1 MTLRPYNIIMEK
13 KLKMQDSISKTNI
26 SKFNKDFK
34 NCPTNKIS
42 RNALTRTQINNI
54 AMDWDAFRMIDHT
67 YSDVVNN
74 EMKKVTNQKSSG
86 RCWGFAGLNLMRI
99 SLAEKYN
106 LGNFEFSQNYFM
118 FFDKLEKSNYFLE
131 NILKT
136 LDKSYDSRL
145 MMHLLD
151 SPVQDGGQWDMFVN
165 LIEKYGAVPQSVMA
179 ESFQSSQS
187 RMMNQFLTRK
197 LREFAWT
204 LRKMN
209 TKGKKLSELRK
220 EKEKMMSVIYS
231 MLCVCLGNPPNKF
244 DWQTRDKKNKFIRLT
259 DLNPVDFYKKH
270 SGVNLKEKLC
280 LIHAP
285 MSNKKMNEL
294 YTVSFLGNVI
304 EGQII
309 KYANVEL
316 ADIKK
321 AAIKSIKNNESVWF
335 GCDVGKMFHRDLGL
349 MDMDLYD
356 YEALFNTNFSM
367 NKATRLEY
375 GDSMMT
381 HAMLFTGVDII
392 NGKPRRWRV
401 ENSWGVKG
409 GDKGYYLMTDKW
421 FDEYNY
427 EIVVDKKYLP
437 KRILELF
444 DKEPVKL
451 APWDPMGALAI

>member
-1 MTLRPYNIIMEK
+1 
-13 KLKMQDSISKTNI
+13 MQDSISKNNI
-26 SKFNKDFK
+26 SNFTKEFNS
-34 NCPTNKIS
+34 CSSNKIS

-54 AMDWDAFRMIDHT
+54 AMDWDAFRLTNHI
-67 YSDVVNN
+67 YSDVIST
-74 EMKKVTNQKSSG
+74 EMTKVTNQKSSG

-106 LGNFEFSQNYFM
+106 LKDFEFSQNYFM

-131 NILKT
+131 NIIKT
-136 LDKSYDSRL
+136 LDESYDSRL
-145 MMHLLD
+145 MMHLLH

-165 LIEKYGAVPQSVMA
+165 LIEKYGVVPQSAMP

-187 RMMNQFLTRK
+187 GMMNRFLTRK
-197 LREFAWT
+197 LREFAST

-209 TKGKKLSELRK
+209 KKGIAIKALRT
-220 EKEKMMSVIYS
+220 EKEKMMSEIYT
-231 MLCVCLGNPPNKF
+231 MLCICLGNPPEKF
-244 DWQTRDKKNKFIRLT
+244 DWQTRDKKNKFVRLT
-259 DLNPVDFYKKH
+259 DLNPIDFYNKH
-270 SGVNLKEKLC
+270 SGVKLKDKIC

-294 YTVSFLGNVI
+294 YTVSFLGNVVG
-304 EGQII
+304 GQII
-309 KYANVEL
+309 KYANVEI
-316 ADIKK
+316 DEIKK

-356 YEALFNTNFSM
+356 YEALLGTKFGM

-381 HAMLFTGVDII
+381 HAMLFTGVDIA
-392 NGKPRRWRV
+392 NGKSTKWRV
-401 ENSWGVKG
+401 ENSWGPKG
-409 GDKGYYLMTDKW
+409 GNKGYYLMTDKW

-437 KRILELF
+437 KQILDLF
-444 DKEPVKL
+444 NRKPVEL
-451 APWDPMGALAI
+451 APWDPMGALAIK

>member
-1 MTLRPYNIIMEK
+1 
-13 KLKMQDSISKTNI
+13 MQDSISKINI
-26 SKFNKDFK
+26 SNFTKEFNS
-34 NCPTNKIS
+34 CSSNKIS

-54 AMDWDAFRMIDHT
+54 AMDWDAFRLTNHV
-67 YSDVVNN
+67 YSDVIST
-74 EMKKVTNQKSSG
+74 EMTKVTNQKSSG

-99 SLAEKYN
+99 SLAEKYK
-106 LGNFEFSQNYFM
+106 LKDFEFSQNYFM

-131 NILKT
+131 NIIKT
-136 LDKSYDSRL
+136 LDESYDSRL
-145 MMHLLD
+145 MMHLLH

-165 LIEKYGAVPQSVMA
+165 LIEKYGVVPQSAMP

-187 RMMNQFLTRK
+187 AMMNRFLTRK
-197 LREFAWT
+197 LREFAST

-209 TKGKKLSELRK
+209 KKGIDITSLRK
-220 EKEKMMSVIYS
+220 EKEKMMSEIYT
-231 MLCVCLGNPPNKF
+231 MLCICLGNPPEKF
-244 DWQTRDKKNKFIRLT
+244 DWQTRDKKNKFVRLT
-259 DLNPVDFYKKH
+259 DLNPIDFYKQH
-270 SGVNLKEKLC
+270 SGVKLKDKIC

-294 YTVSFLGNVI
+294 YTVSFLGNVVG
-304 EGQII
+304 GQII
-309 KYANVEL
+309 KYANVEI
-316 ADIKK
+316 DHIKK

-356 YEALFNTNFSM
+356 YEALLGTKFSM

-381 HAMLFTGVDII
+381 HAMLFTGVDIA
-392 NGKPRRWRV
+392 NGKATKWRV
-401 ENSWGVKG
+401 ENSWGPKG
-409 GDKGYYLMTDKW
+409 GNKGYYLMTDKW

-437 KRILELF
+437 KQILDLF
-444 DKEPVKL
+444 DREPVEL
-451 APWDPMGALAI
+451 APWDPMGALAIK